1 MIRHLANRS
10 TVRRYTIRDGVPAE
24 RGALMEPVAPGVW
37 LLTGWPH
44 YAINQYL
51 VEDVLIDTGTRWAAR
66 RLLRTLRR
74 LPLSLVALTH
84 CHPDHR
90 GAAARICRTLGVP
103 LACHEA
109 DAPVMD
115 GRQPM
120 LPLLPFS
127 HVVGPLMDLGPY
139 PVARVLREG
148 DEVAGFRVVHLP
160 GHTMGHV
167 AFFRESDRVAI
178 AGDVL
183 ANFHFLTRQPGLREP
198 PRVFSIDPALN
209 RESARKL
216 LSLRPSVVC
225 FGHGPPLRHLPA
237 LERFVARLRSSVP
250 PALVPGLAAIMQ
262 R

>member
-1 MIRHLANRS
+1 
-10 TVRRYTIRDGVPAE
+10 
-24 RGALMEPVAPGVW
+24 MEPVAPGVW
-37 LLTGWPH
+37 LLTGFPRH
-44 YAINQYL
+44 AINQYL

-66 RLLRTLRR
+66 RLLRAVRGR
-74 LPLSLVALTH
+74 PISLVALTH

-90 GAAARICRTLGVP
+90 GSAARVCRTLGVP

-109 DAPVMD
+109 DAPVME
-115 GRQPM
+115 GREPM
-120 LPLLPFS
+120 HPRVPGFLA
-127 HVVGPLMDLGPY
+127 PLMDLGPY
-139 PVARVLREG
+139 PVSRVLREG
-148 DEVAGFRVVHLP
+148 DHLAGFRVVHLP

-178 AGDVL
+178 VGDVL
-183 ANFHFLTRQPGLREP
+183 ANINLLTGRPGLREP

-225 FGHGPPLRHLPA
+225 FGHGPPLLHA
-237 LERFVARLRSSVP
+237 DVLERVVAGLRESIP
-250 PALVPGLAAIMQ
+250 PALAPAPAAMMQ

>member
-1 MIRHLANRS
+1 
-10 TVRRYTIRDGVPAE
+10 
-24 RGALMEPVAPGVW
+24 MEPVAPGVW
-37 LLTGWPH
+37 LLKGVPH

-51 VEDVLIDTGTRWAAR
+51 VGDVLIDTGTRWAAR
-66 RLLRTLRR
+66 RLLRLLRR
-74 LPLSLVALTH
+74 RPISLVALTH

-90 GAAARICRTLGVP
+90 GSAAPICRTLGIP

-109 DAPVMD
+109 DVPVME

-120 LPLLPFS
+120 HPRLPFPR
-127 HVVGPLMDLGPY
+127 VIGPLMDAGPY
-139 PVARVLREG
+139 PVARVLRDG
-148 DEVAGFRVVHLP
+148 DEAAGFRVVHLP

-167 AFFRESDRVAI
+167 VFFRDSDRVVI

-183 ANFHFLTRQPGLREP
+183 ANVNVLTGRPGLREP

-209 RESARKL
+209 RDSARKL

-225 FGHGPPLRHLPA
+225 FGHGPPLRDPDVLG
-237 LERFVARLRSSVP
+237 RFVARLR
-250 PALVPGLAAIMQ
+250 